1 LAEEA
6 TGQERIERINAL
18 IRGVGLALDLDDER
32 AKAAA
37 REFFAEAFRLRE
49 RIWQESVGGASG
61 AKPDTQGIHL
71 HQ

>member
-1 LAEEA
+1 LGRDRTAEW
-6 TGQERIERINAL
+6 RIERINAL

-49 RIWQESVGGASG
+49 RIWREANEAWHGSSL
-61 AKPDTQGIHL
+61 TSL
-71 HQ
+71 